1 MSTVGIIAEFNPFH
15 NGHAYLINEAKK
27 LTGADHVV
35 IVMSGNYVQRGAPA
49 FMDKFSRTA
58 IALNNNADLVIEL
71 PFVYSSASAAY
82 FATGAVNIL
91 DKLNVIDYLCFGSE
105 NDNLD
110 LISQIADI
118 IINEDDCYSSTLQS
132 YLKNGLSYAKSR
144 ENAVMK
150 SLSLMG
156 ITVPTNELSTI
167 LSSPNSILA
176 IEYIKALKL
185 SNSKI
190 KPVAIKRTDNGYHS
204 SRINDGFASANAIRN
219 IYTKVSVYN
228 FNNIRETMS
237 ELVPLNSLE
246 ILENN
251 FQKTYPVARNDFSN
265 LIFKALISDKFG
277 LTNLNDLFDTT
288 PNLVNR
294 IRNIYSG
301 HTDIE
306 TLINEC
312 NSPTYTSTRIARI
325 LFYTLMNYTKE
336 DFEKFKNDS
345 YVYYFRILGFKKSH
359 SELLT
364 DIKNNSGLPLITK
377 LSKAGEILSD
387 NGMRMLAVNRL
398 ADDIYRMVVS
408 SKFGFEIPAEEEQ
421 GVIILN

>member
-27 LTGADHVV
+27 LTGADHAI

-58 IALNNNADLVIEL
+58 IALNNDADLIIEL
-71 PFVYSSASAAY
+71 PFVYASASAAY

-91 DKLNVIDYLCFGSE
+91 NKLNVVDYLCFGCE
-105 NDNLD
+105 NENLD
-110 LISQIADI
+110 LISYIADI

-132 YLKNGLSYAKSR
+132 YLKNGFSFAKSR

-156 ITVPTNELSTI
+156 ITVPASEISEI

-176 IEYIKALKL
+176 IEYIKALKI
-185 SNSKI
+185 SNSNI
-190 KPVAIKRTDNGYHS
+190 KPIAIKRTDSGYHS

-219 IYTKVSVYN
+219 IYSKVSVYN
-228 FNNIRETMS
+228 FNNIRETLS
-237 ELVPLNSLE
+237 ELVPINSLG

-251 FQKTYPVARNDFSN
+251 FKKTYPVIRNDFSN

-288 PNLVNR
+288 PDLVNR

-312 NSPTYTSTRIARI
+312 NSPTYTSGRIARI
-325 LFYTLMNYTKE
+325 LIYTLMNYTKDDFMHFKE
-336 DFEKFKNDS
+336 DD

-364 DIKNNSGLPLITK
+364 AIKNNSGLPLITK
-377 LSKAGEILSD
+377 LSKAGEILPE
-387 NGMRMLAVNRL
+387 NGMRMLAINRL

-408 SKFGFEIPAEEEQ
+408 SKYGCEIPAEEEQ
-421 GVIILN
+421 GVIIMD